1 MSQRPL
7 ATYAL
12 LAVVC
17 CASSTASAQIVV
29 GDDPFEGSS
38 RYESIY
44 GPPVDVSLWDLAQ
57 NPESYDERV
66 VRTKGRIDIDFGTGR
81 SGERS
86 YVLREAAGSAAV
98 IAAPVQEL
106 RAWMETEVNRLL
118 GQPVNVT
125 GLFRAS
131 RGEAGGVGRVAG
143 SLTFW
148 SLLGPPEKGQKL
160 EAPKEIVSLE
170 ALVANPGRHDGRR
183 VRVIGQFRGGNL
195 YGDLPA
201 RSKLVSGDWVLK
213 DDVFAIWITGRKPK
227 GSGFDLDADLKRDT
241 GKWLDVS
248 GRVSTRAGI
257 TYIQADNVALTT
269 APSASAG
276 AAAPPPPP
284 ERPKQP
290 PVIVFSLPLDGELD
304 ISDSERFTVQF
315 SKDMDEDSFRGRV
328 LLRYAG
334 PVRPG
339 DRPFDA
345 ARLSYDGG
353 RRALTVDPGDR
364 LRPGRVIELILL
376 EGIADLEG
384 LTLTA
389 RPGRVFQGAVD
400 VLRWSSA
407 RNLAGGS

>member
-1 MSQRPL
+1 M
-7 ATYAL
+7 
-12 LAVVC
+12 
-17 CASSTASAQIVV
+17 
-29 GDDPFEGSS
+29 GDDAFGGSS
-38 RYESIY
+38 RYESLY
-44 GPPVDVSLWDLAQ
+44 GPAVDVSLWDLAQ

-66 VRTKGRIDIDFGTGR
+66 VRTKGRFDVDFGSGR
-81 SGERS
+81 SGERA

-98 IAAPVQEL
+98 IAVPVREL
-106 RAWMETEVNRLL
+106 RAAMDTEINRLL

-125 GLFRAS
+125 GLFRTS
-131 RGEAGGVGRVAG
+131 RGQTTEVGRVAG
-143 SLTFW
+143 TLSFW
-148 SLLGPPEKGQKL
+148 SLLGPPEKGQKV
-160 EAPKEIVSLE
+160 EPPKEVVSLE
-170 ALVANPGRHDGRR
+170 ALVANPGRHDGQR
-183 VRVIGQFRGGNL
+183 VRIVGQFRGGNL

-201 RSKLVSGDWVLK
+201 RSKLASGDWVLK
-213 DDVFAIWITGRKPK
+213 DEVFAVWVTGRKPR
-227 GSGFDLDADLKRDT
+227 GSGFDLDAGLKRDT

-248 GRVSTRAGI
+248 GRVSTRAGV
-257 TYIQADNVALTT
+257 TYIQADTVALTT

-290 PVIVFSLPLDGELD
+290 PVVVFSLPLDGETD
-304 ISDSERFTVQF
+304 VTDSERFTVQF
-315 SKDMDEDSFRGRV
+315 SKDMNEESFRGRV

-376 EGIADLEG
+376 DGIADIEG

-407 RNLAGGS
+407 RSLAGGL